1 MTAVQILGFIGA
13 LLAIGFLADYLFRK
27 VSFPDILILLA
38 LGYLIG
44 PVFKIVDPTQ
54 IASFSQ
60 IIASLALVIILFN
73 GGLDLKL
80 APVLSNAPRTIVLV
94 ILGIAGSAA
103 VITLITYHML
113 GWDLMH
119 SLLLGAILSGTSPSI
134 VIPLVSRAK
143 VPDKVS
149 AVLSLESAF
158 DGALV
163 IVIALVILE
172 IITGSKTGNEAS
184 IVGQAIAI
192 RFSIGAGIGVAAG
205 LIWLWVLTLLEG
217 ETFDDIL
224 TLAVVFLVYFGVESI
239 QGSGVIFALVFGIIL
254 GNGVEIARFL
264 RIKRTVEIHDVMK
277 KFHSQM
283 SFLIKTFF
291 FVYLGLMITFD
302 DINIVSIGLLL
313 SLALLFVRYFVVLL
327 TSIGS
332 GTLLKHSA
340 FLSTMLPRGLSAAVV
355 AEVVVAAGIAN
366 ASSYP
371 SIIMIVIVATVT
383 ISALGIPIFARKL
396 PEEAPEEP
404 SGPGD
409 NKPPQPNAEEKS
421 KGKEQ

>member
-27 VSFPDILILLA
+27 VSFPDILLLLG

-54 IASFSQ
+54 IAPFSQ

-80 APVLSNAPRTIVLV
+80 RQVLSNAPRTIALV
-94 ILGIAGSAA
+94 VLGIAGSAA
-103 VITLITYHML
+103 VVTIIAYHML

-119 SLLLGAILSGTSPSI
+119 SLLLGAILGGSSPSI

-143 VPDKVS
+143 VPGKVS
-149 AVLSLESAF
+149 SLLSLESAF
-158 DGALV
+158 NGALV

-172 IITGSKTGNEAS
+172 VITSGNSGNEAS

-192 RFSIGAGIGVAAG
+192 KFSIGAGIGAAAG
-205 LIWLWVLTLLEG
+205 IIWLWVLTLLEG
-217 ETFDDIL
+217 EAFDDIL

-239 QGSGVIFALVFGIIL
+239 QGSGVICALFFGIVL

-327 TSIGS
+327 TSIGDS
-332 GTLLKHSA
+332 TLLKHSA

-371 SIIMIVIVATVT
+371 SIIMIVIVATVI

-409 NKPPQPNAEEKS
+409 NKPTQPNAEEKS